1 MKLGRILVAAI
12 GAAAMTIAATGT
24 SAPAAAPATTTAPAR
39 RPATFDLW
47 TQARVKAALDKLEA
61 DGDFAAAQESLL
73 KTFDTVVGYG
83 TDKHLAAF
91 HYADYGLRLALQL
104 ENVDGGVEMLK
115 FLRKNQQL
123 GRTLAFLISQKD
135 DPKKVFAQLAAL
147 RVKHEKELETYA
159 QLAAAIC
166 VVHDRPMTRKVNENR
181 RTAADPV
188 AIFEYYVANEKA
200 MYFGVR
206 NVPAELLI
214 WVVDTTSSI
223 EEMTWALKK
232 YGRDDMVGK
241 RFFDIKYDEDHFR
254 KGTPKKVNE
263 AGYSLPNIL
272 RYGGICA
279 DQAYFAIEVGKA
291 IGVPTAYASG
301 ASAETY
307 HAWVGFL
314 EARGKQGWWNFDV
327 GRYEEYKGVR
337 GWVLDPQTRE
347 KVPDNYVSLMGE
359 LIGTT
364 DSDRETTG
372 AMTDAAGRLALLAGK
387 GDGFSAELP
396 EFTYGDIRKKCR
408 SASAEGA
415 LELLEMGLKL
425 DVGYPRGWLTVRDLA
440 AEGQMTLEQKK
451 RWSDIVLRLCGAR
464 YPDFALEILGP
475 MIKTVSDVKEQDRLW
490 TAAFSIFTS
499 RADLAAEVRMNQA
512 QMWLD
517 HKDAAAAGVC
527 FKDVIDRYCNA
538 GPFILPA
545 LEGAE
550 NILRDTGKEKL
561 IVTLYADT
569 WKRTVRP
576 KDMDGPFI
584 TQSNWYRV
592 GRLLASK
599 LREAGDERGAA
610 SVGSTLDGAL
620 GSMGK

>member
-1 MKLGRILVAAI
+1 MKLGRITVAAI
-12 GAAAMTIAATGT
+12 GAAAMAIAAAGDRAPAAPPATTT
-24 SAPAAAPATTTAPAR
+24 SAPAKR
-39 RPATFDLW
+39 QATFDLW
-47 TQARVKAALDKLEA
+47 TQARVKTALDKLEA

-73 KTFDTVVGYG
+73 KTFATVVGYG
-83 TDKHLAAF
+83 TEKHVAAF
-91 HYADYGLRLALQL
+91 HAAAYGLRLAEQL

-115 FLRKNQQL
+115 FLRKNAQL
-123 GRTLAFLISQKD
+123 GRTLAFLISPKD
-135 DPKKVFAQLAAL
+135 DPKEVYRQLAAL

-166 VVHDRPMTRKVNENR
+166 VVHDRPMTRRVNENR
-181 RTAADPV
+181 RISADPV

-200 MYFGVR
+200 MYFGVK

-223 EEMTWALKK
+223 EEMTWALRRFGK
-232 YGRDDMVGK
+232 DDMVGK
-241 RFFDIKYDEDHFR
+241 RFFDITYDEDHFR

-263 AGYSLPNIL
+263 AGYNLPNIL
-272 RYGGICA
+272 QYGGICA

-301 ASAETY
+301 ASAESA

-347 KVPDNYVSLMGE
+347 KVPDNYVSLVGE

-364 DSDRETTG
+364 DADRETTA
-372 AMTDAAGRLALLAGK
+372 AMTDAAGWLALLASQGEVFAA
-387 GDGFSAELP
+387 DPPDAP
-396 EFTYGDIRKKCR
+396 YGDIRKKCR
-408 SASAEGA
+408 PASAESA

-440 AEGQMTLEQKK
+440 ADGKMTLEQKK
-451 RWSDIVLRLCGAR
+451 RWSEIVLKLCGGK

-475 MIKTVSDVKEQDRLW
+475 MIMTVSDVKEQDRLW
-490 TAAFSIFTS
+490 SAAFAIFLP
-499 RADLAAEVRMNQA
+499 RPDLAAEVRMNQA
-512 QMWLD
+512 QMWLN
-517 HKDAAAAGVC
+517 HKDPAAAAVC

-550 NILRDTGKEKL
+550 AILRDTGKDKQ
-561 IVTLYADT
+561 VVALYADT
-569 WKRTVRP
+569 WKRIVRS
-576 KDMDGPFI
+576 KDMNGPFM

-592 GRLLASK
+592 GKLLAGK
-599 LREAGDERGAA
+599 MREAGDEKGAA
-610 SVGSTLDGAL
+610 AVSAMLEGSL
-620 GSMGK
+620 GK